1 MEERPF
7 DPLDYLSVVRRRRWW
22 LIVPIVLCVA
32 GGLLV
37 GLILPREYRSEA
49 EIGIAAPTLSADLLR
64 GVSSL
69 DSSERQRAISQQLL
83 SRTVLE
89 RVVREENLSPG
100 KPAEE
105 TAQALRGRVEENIV
119 VPQPIGRGPKDT
131 IDSFKLGY
139 VDSSPERAQRVANR
153 LATVFVEENSK
164 SQTERAENTS
174 VVLGEQA
181 RQSHERLA
189 KLAEQLRAKKEA
201 FMGRLPDQMNANI
214 QMVNGLRSQLESIS
228 MQLRAEMD
236 RLTTIDSQVE
246 MMKQGIGSAAMTSTG
261 AAAMTAAQSRVNDL
275 RLKLTQAQAIGYTDA
290 HPEVIGLKGELAEA
304 QKDLTAVKQQSPSS
318 REELLKTDP
327 VYAQKLQERDQ
338 AQMRIKSLRAAES
351 QARGQIAAY
360 QSRVEA
366 APLVEQ
372 NLTALQQEHDLEKGR
387 YTELTTKHQQALL
400 AESLARNQGGERF
413 SVLYPAGMGEQVS
426 PKLTKL
432 MALALGL
439 GLVLGCVAVVGRE
452 LLDRSVHDAR
462 ALQTAF
468 DVPVLGEIPRIAS

>member
-22 LIVPIVLCVA
+22 LIIPIVVCAV
-32 GGLLV
+32 GGLLL

-49 EIGIAAPTLSADLLR
+49 EIGIAAPTLSPDLLR

-83 SRTVLE
+83 SPTVLE
-89 RVVREENLSPG
+89 RVVREENLAPG
-100 KPAEE
+100 KPIEE
-105 TAQALRGRVEENIV
+105 TAQALRSRVEQNIV
-119 VPQPIGRGPKDT
+119 VPQPIGRGPKET

-181 RQSHERLA
+181 RQSQERLA
-189 KLAEQLRAKKEA
+189 KLSEQLRAKKEV

-214 QMVNGLRSQLESIS
+214 QMVNGLRSQLESVS

-236 RLTTIDSQVE
+236 RLTTIDSQIE
-246 MMKQGIGSAAMTSTG
+246 MMKQGIGGAAMTSTG
-261 AAAMTAAQSRVNDL
+261 AAAMTAAQSRVNEL
-275 RLKLTQAQAIGYTDA
+275 RQKLTQAQAIGYTDA
-290 HPEVIGLKGELAEA
+290 HPEVIGLRGELAEA
-304 QKDLTAVKQQSPSS
+304 QKELAAVKQQSPGS

-327 VYAQKLQERDQ
+327 MYAQKLQERDQ
-338 AQMRIKSLRAAES
+338 AQMRIKSLRAAEG
-351 QARGQIAAY
+351 QARGQIASY

-372 NLTALQQEHDLEKGR
+372 NLTALQQEHDMEKAR
-387 YTELTTKHQQALL
+387 YTELTTKHQQAVL

-413 SVLYPAGMGEQVS
+413 SVLYPAGFGEKVS
-426 PKLTKL
+426 PNMVKL
-432 MALALGL
+432 MAVAIGL

-468 DVPVLGEIPRIAS
+468 DVPVLGEIPRIG

>member
-22 LIVPIVLCVA
+22 LIVPIVVCVA
-32 GGLLV
+32 GGLLL
-37 GLILPREYRSEA
+37 GLILPREYRSQA
-49 EIGIAAPTLSADLLR
+49 EIGIAAPTLSPDLLR

-69 DSSERQRAISQQLL
+69 DSNERQRAISQQLL

-100 KPAEE
+100 RPVED
-105 TAQALRGRVEENIV
+105 TAQALRARVEENIV
-119 VPQPIGRGPKDT
+119 VPQPIGRGAKDT
-131 IDSFKLGY
+131 IDSFRLGY

-181 RQSHERLA
+181 RQSQERLA
-189 KLAEQLRAKKEA
+189 KLGEQLRAKKEA

-246 MMKQGIGSAAMTSTG
+246 MMKQGIGGAAMTSTG
-261 AAAMTAAQSRVNDL
+261 AAAMTAAQSRVSEL
-275 RLKLTQAQAIGYTDA
+275 RQKLTQAQTMYTDA
-290 HPEVIGLKGELAEA
+290 HPEIIGLRGELAEA
-304 QKDLTAVKQQSPSS
+304 QKELAAVKQASPSS

-327 VYAQKLQERDQ
+327 MYAQKLQERDQ
-338 AQMRIKSLRAAES
+338 AQMRIKSLRTAEG
-351 QARGQIAAY
+351 QARRQIASY

-372 NLTALQQEHDLEKGR
+372 NLTALQQEHDLEKAR

-413 SVLYPAGMGEQVS
+413 SVLYPAGYGEKIS
-426 PKLTKL
+426 PKMTKL
-432 MALALGL
+432 MALAFGL

-468 DVPVLGEIPRIAS
+468 DVPVLGEIPRIA